1 MTEERKQ
8 KMYDRLA
15 IWLPIAVLV
24 LWLSILFTSCKEI
37 EYVPVKEVH
46 TEIEHHHD
54 TITKH
59 DSTYHEKNTI
69 IREVDSAA
77 MAKYGIQLK
86 NAQKAWLIETNELRE
101 QIWKLERLREESA
114 YKSDSIPV
122 PYPVEKKLS
131 KWQQFKMD
139 YGGLS
144 MIVSLGIV
152 IFGILWL
159 YLRRTGRR
167 HN

>member
-1 MTEERKQ
+1 MKKQ
-8 KMYDRLA
+8 IKQILYDWLA
-15 IWLPIAVLV
+15 ISVFF
-24 LWLSILFTSCKEI
+24 LWLAVLFTSCKEI
-37 EYVPVKEVH
+37 EYVPVKEFH

-54 TITKH
+54 TIRER
-59 DSTYHEKNTI
+59 DSTYHEKSTI

-77 MAKYGIQLK
+77 MAKYGVQLK
-86 NAQKAWLIETNELRE
+86 NAQRAWLVETNELRE
-101 QIWKLERLREESA
+101 QIWKLERLREENIN
-114 YKSDSIPV
+114 KSDTVPV
-122 PYPVEKKLS
+122 PYTVERKLN
-131 KWQQFKMD
+131 KWEQVKMD
-139 YGGLS
+139 YGGFS